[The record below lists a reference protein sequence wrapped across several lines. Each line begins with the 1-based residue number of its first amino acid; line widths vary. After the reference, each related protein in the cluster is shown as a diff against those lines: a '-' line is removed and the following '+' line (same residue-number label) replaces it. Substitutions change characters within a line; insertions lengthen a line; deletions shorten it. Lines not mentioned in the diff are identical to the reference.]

1 MGLDYVI
8 ISNIIT
14 DDVVLADGTEHQA
27 LLGGAG
33 TYAVSGARI
42 WADRVGIVSGV
53 GQDFDALYGAWF
65 ARNGIDCA
73 GLTVRDLHTPHS
85 WVRYA
90 ADGERTETPQFGS
103 EHFRQMEPWPIHMP
117 VEYWRARGIY
127 VFRDA
132 TRAYWQELFLLRPA
146 TSGVLMWEIAASAA
160 HQTSWNDV
168 AWILPQVD
176 LFSLNLTEGRMLTG
190 LDEPDAIVDRLLNAG
205 AGVVALRQG
214 ARGALV
220 ADEHRRLRIP
230 ACPVTVVDVTG
241 GGNAFCGG
249 FLAGY
254 CESAADLHTAG
265 FYGSVSAS
273 FVIEQYGQPPDLRDV
288 RESARARVH
297 ALQSNAL

>member
-1 MGLDYVI
+1 MGVDYVI
-8 ISNIIT
+8 VSNIIT
-14 DDVVLADGTEHQA
+14 DDVILADGTEHRA

-42 WADRVGIVSGV
+42 WADHVGIVSGV
-53 GQDFDALYGAWF
+53 GQDFDALYASWF

-103 EHFRQMEPWPIHMP
+103 EHFRAMEPWPIHLP

-127 VFRDA
+127 VFRDS
-132 TRAYWQELFLLRPA
+132 TRAYWRELFSLRPA
-146 TSGVLMWEIAASAA
+146 NSGLLLWEIAANAA
-160 HQTSWNDV
+160 THEGWEDV

-190 LDEPDAIVDRLLNAG
+190 LNEPDAILDRLLNAG
-205 AGVVALRQG
+205 ARVVALRQG
-214 ARGALV
+214 PRGALV
-220 ADEHRRLRIP
+220 GDDHQRLRIP
-230 ACPVTVVDVTG
+230 AYPVKVVDVTG

-249 FLAGY
+249 FLVGY
-254 CESAADLHTAG
+254 CESAANLHTAG
-265 FYGSVSAS
+265 LWGSASSS
-273 FVIEQYGQPPDLRDV
+273 FVIEQYGQPHNLRILHEPA
-288 RESARARVH
+288 RERVEELRLP
-297 ALQSNAL
+297 A